1 MYIQVPGYDPMWYLI
16 TLLIWFAL
24 IFMLQDLQMWRYLS
38 QVSGFLSYLGQ
49 LLNAASANDRADG
62 VGPQRDCAEV

>member
-1 MYIQVPGYDPMWYLI
+1 MYLQVTGFDPMWYLV

-38 QVSGFLSYLGQ
+38 QVSGFLSYLC
-49 LLNAASANDRADG
+49 LLYTS
-62 VGPQRDCAEV
+62 PSPRDS